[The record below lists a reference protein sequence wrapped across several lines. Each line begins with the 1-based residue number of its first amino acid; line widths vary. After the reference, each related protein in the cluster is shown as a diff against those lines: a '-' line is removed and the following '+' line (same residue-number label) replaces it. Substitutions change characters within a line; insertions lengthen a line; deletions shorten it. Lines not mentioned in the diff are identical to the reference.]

1 MDTWAVSN
9 LYHSC
14 QCCSE
19 DPCTDAGVLL
29 EEMTGG
35 QIAES
40 KGKNICDSEQDCQLS
55 PLGLHHFVPPPAM

>member
-40 KGKNICDSEQDCQLS
+40 KGKNICDSEQDCQ
-55 PLGLHHFVPPPAM
+55 